1 MISIAREVGPVSFP
15 AFLGERVYMHE
26 FRMEQGLPENLRRW
40 QETVDQMLVG
50 VDTDGPI
57 YLMID
62 QKAVKANVTH
72 RRPGLHVDGYWH
84 PMIQAH
90 GGGGHGAQPAPS
102 RHDGGSHISKSAHGG
117 GQPSRPYHGPSNPA
131 PRHASIGGHQG
142 HRSAYL
148 KGRWDTPTPSWYFD
162 INDVPESIILATDI
176 CASRGLIGEFDGP
189 ISIGGD
195 VTHLDLSHMQEII
208 MQPHRVYQGNVSFI
222 HESLPVAFDC
232 QRTLVRLNV
241 PGHVVH

>member
-1 MISIAREVGPVSFP
+1 MISIARDVGSVAFP
-15 AFLGERVYMHE
+15 AFLGERVYMQE
-26 FRMEQGLPENLRRW
+26 FRMEKGLPENLKRW
-40 QETVDQMLVG
+40 QPTVDQMLVG

-90 GGGGHGAQPAPS
+90 GGSGHGERPMPEPG
-102 RHDGGSHISKSAHGG
+102 HGDGSHISKSAHGG
-117 GQPSRPYHGPSNPA
+117 GPA
-131 PRHASIGGHQG
+131 PRPGHRGIAAIGGHQG

-148 KGRWDTPTPSWYFD
+148 KGRWDNPVPSWYFD
-162 INDVPESIILATDI
+162 INDVPEAIILATDI

-195 VTHLDLSHMQEII
+195 VTHLDLSHMQEIV
-208 MQPHRVYQGNVSFI
+208 MQPNRVYQGNVSFI

-241 PGHVVH
+241 PGHVVN